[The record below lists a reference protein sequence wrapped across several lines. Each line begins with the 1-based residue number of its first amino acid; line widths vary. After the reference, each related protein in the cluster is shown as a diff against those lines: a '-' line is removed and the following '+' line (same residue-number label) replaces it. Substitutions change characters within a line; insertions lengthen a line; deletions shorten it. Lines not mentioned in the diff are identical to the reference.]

1 MEEKLSKKKRVLRGF
16 FAWKRMILLNLLT
29 IWFGTSMNKQTAHLC
44 IFIKA
49 LRVSRT
55 LD

>member
-1 MEEKLSKKKRVLRGF
+1 MEEKLLGKKKKKKIGGEVV
-16 FAWKRMILLNLLT
+16 ILLTFLT
-29 IWFGTSMNKQTAHLC
+29 IWLGTSVNKQTAHLC

-49 LRVSRT
+49 LWVSRI